1 VPTSDQIP
9 RPVDTLDDSQLVI
22 AVIQGLVLVVS
33 VMTAFRKARG
43 YSCESAVTDGSKVD
57 HMLNAGSNPDKA
69 QAVFAAAIKHRPRIR
84 PPIRQRMRVLEQWPV
99 SAQ

>member
-1 VPTSDQIP
+1 
-9 RPVDTLDDSQLVI
+9 
-22 AVIQGLVLVVS
+22 
-33 VMTAFRKARG
+33 
-43 YSCESAVTDGSKVD
+43 VTDGSKVD

-84 PPIRQRMRVLEQWPV
+84 PTIRQRMRVLEQWPV

>member
-1 VPTSDQIP
+1 MSDWP
-9 RPVDTLDDSQLVI
+9 LDDSQLVI
-22 AVIQGLVLVVS
+22 AVIGPCARRVGHDCVS
-33 VMTAFRKARG
+33 KSQG

-84 PPIRQRMRVLEQWPV
+84 PTIRQRMRVLEQWPV